1 MEEAF
6 TYKTVWSDED
16 FECMKWKEC
25 KIFGI
30 AFQPED
36 DELILDLDYVF
47 QWLGPKVVDE
57 KYIFSPIRSPATMVF
72 ENVNEFEMKFE
83 YFGTTIEEICR
94 TRIQPTSDVP
104 SLKDFEWQINGYNGE
119 MKIVATGFKK
129 YVRAPDIENGYKT
142 LNERGGIC
150 FDRIYTK

>member
-1 MEEAF
+1 
-6 TYKTVWSDED
+6 
-16 FECMKWKEC
+16 
-25 KIFGI
+25 
-30 AFQPED
+30 
-36 DELILDLDYVF
+36 
-47 QWLGPKVVDE
+47 
-57 KYIFSPIRSPATMVF
+57 
-72 ENVNEFEMKFE
+72 MKFE

-119 MKIVATGFKK
+119 MKIVATGFKM
-129 YVRAPDIENGYKT
+129 YVRAPAIENGYKT